1 MWVRAFAVLPLDLN
15 DDKPGKERHIQK
27 QGLAA
32 QVWRPMFRGVGQAG
46 SRKCS
51 QG

>member
-1 MWVRAFAVLPLDLN
+1 MWVRAFAVPPLAL
-15 DDKPGKERHIQK
+15 DDEKPGKERHVQK
-27 QGLAA
+27 QGFAA
-32 QVWRPMFRGVGQAG
+32 ERRTMFRGVGQAG